1 MSLFLIWGKGVSSNL
16 SGDRLRHFAN
26 LLGGGVC
33 KEHEQYP
40 AFLLVSSKVAAEFF
54 GLLLSLVEKLSQ
66 LCMHAVIFSPI

>member
-1 MSLFLIWGKGVSSNL
+1 MSSNL
-16 SGDRLRHFAN
+16 AGERLRHFAY

-40 AFLLVSSKVAAEFF
+40 AFALVSSKVAAEFF